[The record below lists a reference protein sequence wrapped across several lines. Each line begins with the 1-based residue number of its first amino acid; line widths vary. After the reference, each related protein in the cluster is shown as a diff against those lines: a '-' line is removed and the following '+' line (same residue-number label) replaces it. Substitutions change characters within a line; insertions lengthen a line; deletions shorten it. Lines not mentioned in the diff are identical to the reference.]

1 MQKIAFFLDY
11 ENFTCSPDGLERI
24 FVDFSQR
31 GTLVV
36 KRAYADWVR
45 FAGHRQ
51 HLLANQVEMIELAC
65 ATKGKNSADI
75 RLVVDAMELLFTKP
89 YINTFVVAS
98 ADADFLP
105 LLSRLKEHNKN
116 TIVVA
121 SPSKT
126 QAYMRTHCDE
136 FINGDV
142 YLSRGKSKPK
152 TNALPTLPLPSWTKF
167 QSPTHEQLVEIQS
180 LIHDVWRVQGFDRP
194 FELAALGYQLKRKS
208 PGINWTDYGF
218 KGLKPMVAFLV
229 TNGFLRIELAKGSME
244 RIYLAQTTKHAF
256 QNASVARRSLEAV
269 QPQTNSEPS
278 KTGAEI
284 ASLIHSHVRERVRW
298 DYLRNI
304 LRLLRPKLFSDIK
317 SDDAFL
323 KLLQSLDAARV
334 IELSYDPSQSTY
346 LPTYYVSPIQS
357 DVCLLG
363 IPIETVTNNP
373 PEHTTV
379 WKQPKLFE

>member
-1 MQKIAFFLDY
+1 MQKIAFLIDY

-24 FVDFSQR
+24 FVDFSKR
-31 GTLVV
+31 GPLVV

-45 FAGHRQ
+45 FAGYRQ

-65 ATKGKNSADI
+65 ASKGKNSADI
-75 RLVVDAMELLFTKP
+75 RLVVDAMELLFTRP

-105 LLSRLKEHNKN
+105 LLSRLKEYNKN

-121 SPSKT
+121 SPSNT

-136 FINGDV
+136 FIDGDI
-142 YLSRGKSKPK
+142 YLSRGKAKPK
-152 TNALPTLPLPSWTKF
+152 TIALPSPALPKLHA
-167 QSPTHEQLVEIQS
+167 PTHGQIMEIQS
-180 LIHDVWRVQGFDRP
+180 RILDVWRVQGLDRP
-194 FELAALGYQLKRKS
+194 FELAVLGYQMKKRY
-208 PGINWTDYGF
+208 PGMNWTDYGF

-229 TNGFLRIELAKGSME
+229 THGLLRIELTKGSME
-244 RIYLAQTTKHAF
+244 RIYLRQPANHAF
-256 QNASVARRSLEAV
+256 QNEVAATGLQETV
-269 QPQTNSEPS
+269 QAQTQGDPS
-278 KTGAEI
+278 KTEAEI
-284 ASLIHSHVRERVRW
+284 ASLIQSQVRERVRW

-304 LRLLRPKLFSDIK
+304 FRLLRPKLFSDIK

-334 IELSYDPSQSTY
+334 IELTYEPSQA
-346 LPTYYVSPIQS
+346 TYYVSPSQS
-357 DVCLLG
+357 DLCLPG
-363 IPIETVTNNP
+363 IPIDSVTSSP
-373 PEHTTV
+373 PELTTI

>member
-1 MQKIAFFLDY
+1 MQKIAFLLDY

-65 ATKGKNSADI
+65 ASKGKNSADI

-105 LLSRLKEHNKN
+105 LLSRLKEYNKN

-121 SPSKT
+121 SSSNT

-136 FINGDV
+136 FVNGDI
-142 YLSRGKSKPK
+142 YLSRGKAKPK
-152 TNALPTLPLPSWTKF
+152 AIALPAIPLPAPPKIQT
-167 QSPTHEQLVEIQS
+167 PTHEQIVEIQS
-180 LIHDVWRVQGFDRP
+180 LVLEVWCIQGFDRP
-194 FELAALGYQLKRKS
+194 FELAALGYQLKKMT
-208 PGINWTDYGF
+208 PGINWRDYGF

-229 TNGFLRIELAKGSME
+229 TNGFLRIELTKGSME
-244 RIYLAQTTKHAF
+244 RIYLRQPANHAFKNEAAATGLLETFQAQTKGELSTT
-256 QNASVARRSLEAV
+256 EA
-269 QPQTNSEPS
+269 
-278 KTGAEI
+278 GI
-284 ASLIHSHVRERVRW
+284 ASLIQSQVRERVRW

-304 LRLLRPKLFSDIK
+304 LRLIRPKLLSDIK

-323 KLLQSLDAARV
+323 KILQSLDAAGL
-334 IELSYDPSQSTY
+334 IELTYDPSQA
-346 LPTYYVSPIQS
+346 TYYVSPTQS
-357 DVCLLG
+357 DLCLPS
-363 IPIETVTNNP
+363 IPNETVTTKA
-373 PEHTTV
+373 ELV
-379 WKQPKLFE
+379 SEWKQPKLFE